1 MVHSVDCDLHIVADH
16 ARATPRSS
24 LDLNQIP
31 DGRYPIIDRA
41 APQNGT
47 DTPRTVDRKAGLPS
61 KGGMLNGLMS
71 SFAAF
76 LAAGVRP
83 PTRLAKAITLVLMLK
98 LLAIAGASIFL
109 FSINERPTADPGA
122 VSRLIGPSTP
132 SLNEGRR

>member
-1 MVHSVDCDLHIVADH
+1 MVLRQAQSVTP
-16 ARATPRSS
+16 AREGLPRSS

-31 DGRYPIIDRA
+31 DGRYPIFDRTA
-41 APQNGT
+41 LQNGA
-47 DTPRTVDRKAGLPS
+47 DTPCTVDRKAGLPS
-61 KGGMLNGLMS
+61 KKKGAMLNGLMS

-83 PTRLAKAITLVLMLK
+83 PTQLAKAITLVLMLK

-109 FSINERPTADPGA
+109 FSINERPTVDPGA

>member
-1 MVHSVDCDLHIVADH
+1 
-16 ARATPRSS
+16 
-24 LDLNQIP
+24 
-31 DGRYPIIDRA
+31 
-41 APQNGT
+41 
-47 DTPRTVDRKAGLPS
+47 
-61 KGGMLNGLMS
+61 MLNGLMS

-98 LLAIAGASIFL
+98 LLAIAGAGIFL